1 MLADVV
7 CRRLRDGTMQ
17 CSSTAPRSQPSS
29 GAADVPAA
37 DQEEEEEM
45 LRGWERKAWLE
56 RSNAESQVSGAK
68 HCSGV
73 SRRCRLDQHQLP
85 GDAGNP

>member
-37 DQEEEEEM
+37 DQEEEERMGEEG
-45 LRGWERKAWLE
+45 LA
-56 RSNAESQVSGAK
+56 
-68 HCSGV
+68 
-73 SRRCRLDQHQLP
+73 
-85 GDAGNP
+85 